1 MIKDFKN
8 WKSLNEYGWDSI
20 DDDAGDISI
29 NGVSLDLTIVY
40 VYDTPNAIA
49 MGVYVKPT
57 PEELLEIGVFSAG
70 YVGVEEDDRGIRI
83 YENGEELSDKRMER
97 LGVSSVRDLN
107 DSDIYGMYG
116 KNYKAS
122 VPDPMTREKFI
133 KIVKEYDWNTD
144 DQGLSD
150 IVAVPDGEKE
160 TYKKILRAT
169 ELSMKRR

>member
-8 WKSLNEYGWDSI
+8 WKALNEYGWDSI
-20 DDDAGDISI
+20 DDDAGDIVI

-40 VYDTPNAIA
+40 VYDTPNAIS

-70 YVGVEEDDRGIRI
+70 YVGVEEDDRGILI

-97 LGVSSVRDLN
+97 LGVASVRNLD
-107 DSDIYGMYG
+107 DSDIYGMYE

-122 VPDPMTREKFI
+122 VPDTMTKDKFI
-133 KIVKEYDWNTD
+133 KIVKKFEWSME

-150 IVAVPDGEKE
+150 IVAVQDSDKE
-160 TYKKILRAT
+160 IYKSIQKY
-169 ELSMKRR
+169 MKRRL